1 MSIEIRLNST
11 FLDSAPDNSTL
22 THLAI
27 ICGALKH
34 CLGGAKAMS
43 FIKLSYIFDKTINL
57 ETNAFSSKI
66 TLSSWNIDNDFKK
79 SLIMASSNEFIELVT
94 DKSSGRIVISLT
106 DKGDIYLSSVETYQ
120 AFVNYLEYLKE
131 IRISE
136 NRFDNPIIRS

>member
-1 MSIEIRLNST
+1 
-11 FLDSAPDNSTL
+11 
-22 THLAI
+22 
-27 ICGALKH
+27 
-34 CLGGAKAMS
+34 MS

-120 AFVNYLEYLKE
+120 AFVNYLEYLK
-131 IRISE
+131 
-136 NRFDNPIIRS
+136 